1 MLFQRQK
8 ASADSGSTTIRVVL
22 LSVLFNI
29 ISYSWKTMTAVGV
42 ISDVVSASWD
52 ARLFFPLTEG
62 FMILPTAIVISVW
75 MDVANSSLSS
85 RLKLAMTV
93 QLGAIGLGLTACGSG
108 AAKLCHSLRGLG
120 ENSANIADTVFRVS
134 RAMGI
139 SLYGVFIGET
149 MLLSSRTRKSDPT
162 NLALLGMTVSSLS
175 KCFLNKAIFEYM
187 VESARAKKYR
197 IDVQSRLHA
206 AAPPTLRP
214 AMRLLSSLRSVR
226 EGNTNKVFVH
236 EQDEHKATIDSGT
249 AISMIPLTP
258 ASKMSP
264 R

>member
-1 MLFQRQK
+1 
-8 ASADSGSTTIRVVL
+8 
-22 LSVLFNI
+22 
-29 ISYSWKTMTAVGV
+29 
-42 ISDVVSASWD
+42 
-52 ARLFFPLTEG
+52 
-62 FMILPTAIVISVW
+62 
-75 MDVANSSLSS
+75 
-85 RLKLAMTV
+85 MTV

-108 AAKLCHSLRGLG
+108 AAKLCHTLRDLG
-120 ENSANIADTVFRVS
+120 ENSAIIAHTVFRVS

-139 SLYGVFIGET
+139 SLYGVFIGEA

-162 NLALLGMTVSSLS
+162 NLALLGITVSSLS

-214 AMRLLSSLRSVR
+214 ALRLLSSLRSVR
-226 EGNTNKVFVH
+226 EGKTNKIFIH
-236 EQDEHKATIDSGT
+236 EQDEHKPTIDSGNT
-249 AISMIPLTP
+249 ISMIPLTP

>member
-1 MLFQRQK
+1 MLFQRQE

-29 ISYSWKTMTAVGV
+29 SSYAWKILTAVGV
-42 ISDVVSASWD
+42 ISDSVSASWG
-52 ARLFFPLTEG
+52 ARLIFPLTEG

-75 MDVANSSLSS
+75 MDVANSSLSRS
-85 RLKLAMTV
+85 KAMVV
-93 QLGAIGLGLTACGSG
+93 QLCAVGLGLTACGSG
-108 AAKLCHSLRGLG
+108 AAKLCQTLRDLG
-120 ENSANIADTVFRVS
+120 ENSTDIADTVFKVS

-139 SLYGVFIGET
+139 SLYGVFIGNT

-162 NLALLGMTVSSLS
+162 NLALVGMTVSSLS

-187 VESARAKKYR
+187 VESARAKKRR
-197 IDVQSRLHA
+197 IDVRSRLHTA
-206 AAPPTLRP
+206 GLPALRQ
-214 AMRLLSSLRSVR
+214 ATHLLSSQRSVR
-226 EGNTNKVFVH
+226 EANTNKIFVH
-236 EQDEHKATIDSGT
+236 EHDEQKPTIDSGT
-249 AISMIPLTP
+249 AISMIPPTP

>member
-1 MLFQRQK
+1 
-8 ASADSGSTTIRVVL
+8 ADSGSTTIRVVL

-29 ISYSWKTMTAVGV
+29 ISYSWKIMTAVGV
-42 ISDVVSASWD
+42 ISDVVSAWWD

-75 MDVANSSLSS
+75 MDVANSSLS

-108 AAKLCHSLRGLG
+108 AAKLCHTLRGLG
-120 ENSANIADTVFRVS
+120 ENSANIAETVFRVS

-206 AAPPTLRP
+206 GAPVTLRP
-214 AMRLLSSLRSVR
+214 ALRLLSSLRSVR
-226 EGNTNKVFVH
+226 EANTNKIFVD
-236 EQDEHKATIDSGT
+236 EQDEHKPTIDSGN